1 MPAGLQSSV
10 LSRISSFF
18 LEGSQRDRISFVA
31 PESASGARVLAEL
44 IADVIRDAGGSP
56 LISSEER
63 FVFDVGKSE

>member
-31 PESASGARVLAEL
+31 PESANSARVLAEL
-44 IADVIRDAGGSP
+44 LADIIRDAGGSSV
-56 LISSEER
+56 ISSE
-63 FVFDVGKSE
+63 